1 MRKQTKIAAVVSA
14 AALLALGASIT
25 SFAAAKGTWMMV
37 DGEWYCYDKN
47 GDVYENTFC
56 SSNGKEY
63 YVGDDGMLVRSSWV
77 EYDGD
82 YYFVNSSG
90 AKIVNDWRLTTPYE
104 DEDADEEWF
113 YFQSTGKRADNKKI
127 LYKGSTFFFD
137 ADGKMLTGWVTAD
150 GNDVVNEE
158 NNIDPDYT
166 FYCDET
172 GARVEASWVYTTE
185 PATADD
191 DADAD
196 EYWYYLKSSGKVA
209 KGKQSNV
216 KGQGFVFGNMSDNY
230 GQMLTGWVGGTKSGD
245 SYDYK
250 EIGDEDSTDVLSTY
264 AADGVV
270 YYCLYDGEKADGHIQ
285 KNKWVKTWEPKN
297 YYEEDED
304 EDKYWY
310 WIEKDGKAYIPA
322 SADVKAAGIDYE
334 LGDGKMDEG
343 DQFDFAK
350 KKINSKDYFFNTEGQ
365 MISDFVNVVYTT
377 DPAVISEG
385 MYYFGGS
392 DDGSMKTGSQ
402 TIKDDNGDSFKFYFG
417 TKDSSTTGEVK
428 GKGVT
433 GNKNNKLYYMG
444 HLVAAEDYKYQ
455 PVKFD
460 WNNDGN
466 DDALFIVNQ
475 NGSIQHSALDYKE
488 DGDVLIAGK
497 DSGVEFIKENHGS
510 IWDKYAV
517 KNPAALNGRINV
529 DYLEERDVMPINPT
543 FNPSDSDILS
553 PDSAK

>member
-1 MRKQTKIAAVVSA
+1 
-14 AALLALGASIT
+14 
-25 SFAAAKGTWMMV
+25 
-37 DGEWYCYDKN
+37 
-47 GDVYENTFC
+47 
-56 SSNGKEY
+56 
-63 YVGDDGMLVRSSWV
+63 
-77 EYDGD
+77 
-82 YYFVNSSG
+82 
-90 AKIVNDWRLTTPYE
+90 
-104 DEDADEEWF
+104 
-113 YFQSTGKRADNKKI
+113 
-127 LYKGSTFFFD
+127 
-137 ADGKMLTGWVTAD
+137 MLTGWVAGTKVD
-150 GNDVVNEE
+150 K
-158 NNIDPDYT
+158 
-166 FYCDET
+166 
-172 GARVEASWVYTTE
+172 
-185 PATADD
+185 
-191 DADAD
+191 DAD
-196 EYWYYLKSSGKVA
+196 
-209 KGKQSNV
+209 
-216 KGQGFVFGNMSDNY
+216 
-230 GQMLTGWVGGTKSGD
+230 ML
-245 SYDYK
+245 YK
-250 EIGDEDSTDVLSTY
+250 EIGGEDSDEVLSTY
-264 AADGVV
+264 VKDTSADAEEGNDAVV
-270 YYCLYDGEKADGHIQ
+270 YYCMYDEDKADGHIQ
-285 KNKWVKTWEPKN
+285 KNKWRKTWAPKDA
-297 YYEEDED
+297 YEEDED
-304 EDKYWY
+304 ADKFWY

-497 DSGVEFIKENHGS
+497 DSGVEFIKENHDS